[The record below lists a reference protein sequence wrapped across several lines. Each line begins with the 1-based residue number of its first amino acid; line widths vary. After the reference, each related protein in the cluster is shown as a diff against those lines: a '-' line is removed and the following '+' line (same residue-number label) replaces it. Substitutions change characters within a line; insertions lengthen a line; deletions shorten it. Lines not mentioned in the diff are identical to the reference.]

1 MTAAGCPV
9 KESKILYEKAREPKE
24 LFIIDSARHYDVYEG
39 EHFKLSA
46 GKALEW
52 HNKYLK

>member
-46 GKALEW
+46 GKVLEW